1 MKKRILSIGLLF
13 LIVINVIGCAG
24 NKATKDKPSEEEL
37 ARAEIVCGVVR
48 SVDKE
53 NIRIQLCGNLF
64 WDYVGA
70 GYVNVEN
77 EYVTLKEGD
86 CVLLYYT
93 GTLKCE
99 EKETYADLY
108 DMEVC
113 YVEKAENDG
122 KFIADMSL
130 GGSIYP
136 EGITKTEAER
146 ILVPIKGEPE
156 ENFRVVISTTD
167 LTSNETVWSDII
179 YEVEDWQKEVT
190 VTYDIETM
198 EILSITQ

>member
-1 MKKRILSIGLLF
+1 MKVKIIIYCTLLVLFLSLFGCDNKEKKRMDDETIQGSS
-13 LIVINVIGCAG
+13 C
-24 NKATKDKPSEEEL
+24 
-37 ARAEIVCGVVR
+37 VCGVVR
-48 SVDKE
+48 NITNDI
-53 NIRIQLCGNLF
+53 IRIQLCGN
-64 WDYVGA
+64 YVCCEYGEC
-70 GYVNVEN
+70 YLDIEN
-77 EYVTLKEGD
+77 QYSDIKEGD
-86 CVLLYYT
+86 NVLLYYV
-93 GTLKCE
+93 GEMRVNK
-99 EKETYADLY
+99 KESVVEANSIEVLY
-108 DMEVC
+108 MEG
-113 YVEKAENDG
+113 YENDG

-156 ENFRVVISTTD
+156 ERFRVIIATTD